1 MDIQYFFN
9 VLKRR
14 KWLIILP
21 MLLTAFATYYF
32 VDQKEEMYDA
42 KALVATGIV
51 NVTGLNVKENSPFLQ
66 KMQVEISFANLLKF
80 VTTKATVRFLG
91 YHLLIHDLTADTL
104 GIDPPFRIPNPEFGN
119 IIYTGEEID
128 NLISDMK
135 AAVSDTLLDSTLD
148 TDADILYRKLAK
160 AYGYDYE
167 TLMKENFFVERE
179 GETDLLQLKF
189 VDKSPQM
196 CSYAVNEF
204 FKTLR
209 SYHVKEQGKGDL
221 ETFGNYK
228 NLASQRRAAL
238 KAKQKELDDY
248 KRSNGILEM
257 GSVSTAT
264 VRQIQNLEEERLEA
278 QRKVNANKKVIER
291 LNEYLDDND
300 RYKLDNKSS
309 SVLSNK
315 AVVNIKND
323 LAKLRDQLIEERDNK
338 KRKTIKSKIALTEQN
353 LTYQLDRLV
362 KIKVK
367 EEPGTVE
374 NESKILS
381 QRVEAES
388 DYILATESMKVIDHE
403 LYKLR
408 DRKDNLVRS
417 DAVTQNLE
425 KEIEIMTKTYRKT
438 LDLESDMQ
446 FKTISAAHELKPLS
460 WADVPEQP
468 IPDNK
473 YLLSG
478 FAGLVT
484 GSLATLLLFLLAF
497 FDLSLNSPNQ
507 FQKFTNLSLLG
518 TLNRVKD
525 SNLDLKQLFSS
536 YTNNVNLET
545 FKESVRKIR
554 YVIEESKST
563 TFLFTSTKDGEGKT
577 FLILTLAYALTL
589 KDKKIMLI
597 DTNFKNNTLTRMSNE
612 TIQQDNLLYT
622 RLIGENNLGDQFEA
636 KRINTMFNLDNV
648 DIIGNR
654 GTSNSPSEFFAGR
667 DFQNFINEL
676 SDSYDYIFME
686 GAALNKYSDTREL
699 VGFADKVISVFSTDS
714 EVKDVDKD
722 SINYLLSLK
731 DKFMGSILNKL
742 DIKNL
747 N

>member
-21 MLLTAFATYYF
+21 MILTALATYYF
-32 VDQKEEMYDA
+32 VDKKEEMYDA

-51 NVTGLNVKENSPFLQ
+51 DITGYNVKENNPFLQ
-66 KMQVEISFANLLKF
+66 KMQIEISFANLLKF
-80 VTTKATVRFLG
+80 VTTKGTVRFLG
-91 YHLLIHDLTADTL
+91 YHLLLHDLSADSL
-104 GIDPPFRIPNPEFGN
+104 GQSPPFRTPDLSDIS
-119 IIYTGEEID
+119 YTGEEVD
-128 NLISDMK
+128 RLVSSMRN
-135 AAVSDTLLDSTLD
+135 AVDTVLDSTLD
-148 TDADILYRKLAK
+148 TDEDILYRKLAK

-167 TLMKENFFVERE
+167 TLMKEHFFVERD
-179 GETDLLQLKF
+179 GETDLLQLKY
-189 VDKSPQM
+189 VDKNPEM
-196 CSYAVNEF
+196 CAFAVNNF

-221 ETFGNYK
+221 ETYENYTD
-228 NLASQRRAAL
+228 LARTRRAEL
-238 KAKQKELDDY
+238 NAKQNTLDQYRNSKGLLD
-248 KRSNGILEM
+248 IQ
-257 GSVSTAT
+257 SVSTAT
-264 VRQIQNLEEERLEA
+264 VRQIQNLEEDRLEA
-278 QRKVNANKKVIER
+278 RRKINANEKTIAR

-300 RYKLDNKSS
+300 RYKLDSKSS
-309 SVLSNK
+309 SILNNK
-315 AVVNIKND
+315 AIINIKND
-323 LAKLRDQLIEERDNK
+323 LSKLRDELIEADTKK
-338 KRKTIKSKIALTEQN
+338 KRSDIKSRIELTEKN
-353 LTYQLDRLV
+353 LDYQLTRLARV
-362 KIKVK
+362 KSK

-374 NESKILS
+374 TESNILT
-381 QRVEAES
+381 QRVAAES
-388 DYILATESMKVIDHE
+388 DLILARESLKVIDYE
-403 LYKLR
+403 LAKLR
-408 DRKDNLVRS
+408 DRRTNLVK
-417 DAVTQNLE
+417 DDNYTKKLE
-425 KEIEIMTKTYRKT
+425 NEIEILEKTFRKT
-438 LDLESDMQ
+438 LDLESEME
-446 FKTISAAHELKPLS
+446 FKTISATHELKPLS
-460 WADVPEQP
+460 WADVPEEP

-507 FQKFTNLSLLG
+507 FQKFTNLNLLG

-525 SNLDLKQLFSS
+525 NNLDLKQLFSS
-536 YTNNVNLET
+536 YTNDTNLET

-554 YVIEESKST
+554 YVIEESKNT

-612 TIQQDNLLYT
+612 TIQQDNLLHT

-636 KRINTMFNLDNV
+636 KRINTMFNLENV

-667 DFQNFINEL
+667 DFQNFISEL
-676 SDSYDYIFME
+676 SDNYDYIFME

-699 VGFADKVISVFSTDS
+699 VGFTDKVISVFSSDS
-714 EVKDVDKD
+714 EIKEVDKD

>member
-21 MLLTAFATYYF
+21 MILTGFATYYF

-80 VTTKATVRFLG
+80 VTTKGTVRFLG
-91 YHLLIHDLTADTL
+91 YHLLLHDLTSDSTSTS
-104 GIDPPFRIPNPEFGN
+104 PPFRNPDLSG
-119 IIYTGEEID
+119 ISYTGEELD
-128 NLISDMK
+128 RLVVSMRS
-135 AAVSDTLLDSTLD
+135 AVDTVLDSTLE
-148 TDADILYRKLAK
+148 TDDDILYRKLVRE
-160 AYGYDYE
+160 YGYDYE
-167 TLMKENFFVERE
+167 TLMKEHFFVERE

-189 VDKSPQM
+189 VDKSPEM
-196 CSYAVNEF
+196 CAFAINNY

-209 SYHVKEQGKGDL
+209 DYHIKEQGKGDL
-221 ETFGNYK
+221 QTLDNYQEI
-228 NLASQRRAAL
+228 ASKRGSELR
-238 KAKQKELDDY
+238 AKQKQLDDY
-248 KRSNGILEM
+248 RNSRGLLDIS
-257 GSVSTAT
+257 SVSTAT
-264 VRQIQNLEEERLEA
+264 VRQIQNLEEDRLEA
-278 QRKVNANKKVIER
+278 QRKINANRKTIDR

-300 RYKLDNKSS
+300 RYKLDSKST

-315 AVVNIKND
+315 AIVNIKSD
-323 LAKLRDQLIEERDNK
+323 LAKLRDQLIDAENDRQ
-338 KRKTIKSKIALTEQN
+338 RKNIKSKIELTEKN
-353 LTYQLDRLV
+353 LNYQLDRLV

-388 DYILATESMKVIDHE
+388 DLILATESQKVIEYE
-403 LYKLR
+403 LAKLR
-408 DRKDNLVRS
+408 DRRDNLVKDEAITR
-417 DAVTQNLE
+417 NLE
-425 KEIEIMTKTYRKT
+425 NEIDLMRQTYEKTKG
-438 LDLESDMQ
+438 LESEMVI
-446 FKTISAAHELKPLS
+446 KTISAAHELKPLS
-460 WADVPEQP
+460 WADVPEEP

-473 YLLSG
+473 YLLAG

-507 FQKFTNLSLLG
+507 FMKFTNLNLLG

-525 SNLDLKQLFSS
+525 NNLDLKQLFST
-536 YTNNVNLET
+536 YTNDVNLET

-554 YVIEESKST
+554 YIIEESKET

-612 TIQQDNLLYT
+612 TIQQDNLLHT
-622 RLIGENNLGDQFEA
+622 RLIGENNLGEQFEA
-636 KRINTMFNLDNV
+636 KRINTMFNLENV

-676 SDSYDYIFME
+676 SDSYDYIFLE

-699 VGFADKVISVFSTDS
+699 VGFADRVISVFSS
-714 EVKDVDKD
+714 ESEIKETDKD
-722 SINYLLSLK
+722 SINYLVNLK
-731 DKFMGSILNKL
+731 EKFMGSILNKL

>member
-21 MLLTAFATYYF
+21 MILTAIATYYF

-80 VTTKATVRFLG
+80 VTTKGTVRFLG
-91 YHLLIHDLTADTL
+91 YHLLLHDLAAKNTGVGTAFREPDL
-104 GIDPPFRIPNPEFGN
+104 SGIEF
-119 IIYTGEEID
+119 TGEEMD
-128 NLISDMK
+128 KLINQMRN
-135 AAVSDTLLDSTLD
+135 AVDTILDSTLD
-148 TDADILYRKLAK
+148 TDDDILYRKLAK

-189 VDKSPQM
+189 VDKRPEM
-196 CSYAVNEF
+196 CSFAVNNF

-221 ETFGNYK
+221 ETYGNYQD
-228 NLASQRRAAL
+228 LAASRRAEL
-238 KAKQKELDDY
+238 SAKQNSLDQY
-248 KRSNGILEM
+248 KNSRGLLDIS
-257 GSVSTAT
+257 SVSTAT
-264 VRQIQNLEEERLEA
+264 VRQIQNLEEDRLEA
-278 QRKVNANKKVIER
+278 MRKKNANAKTITR
-291 LNEYLDDND
+291 LNDYLNDND
-300 RYKLDNKSS
+300 RYKLDTKSNS
-309 SVLSNK
+309 ILNSK
-315 AVVNIKND
+315 AIVNIKND
-323 LAKLRDQLIEERDNK
+323 LAKLRDQLIDAENDKQRRN
-338 KRKTIKSKIALTEQN
+338 IKSKIELTEKN
-353 LTYQLDRLV
+353 LNYQIGRLA
-362 KIKVK
+362 KAKSK

-374 NESKILS
+374 NESGILA

-388 DYILATESMKVIDHE
+388 ELILAEESLKVIEYE
-403 LYKLR
+403 LTKLR
-408 DRKDNLVRS
+408 ARRDNLVRD
-417 DAVTQNLE
+417 DAQTKKLE
-425 KEIEIMTKTYRKT
+425 KEIEIMEKTFRKT
-438 LDLESDMQ
+438 LDLESEMQ

-460 WADVPEQP
+460 WADVPEEP

-507 FQKFTNLSLLG
+507 FQKFTNLNLLG

-525 SNLDLKQLFSS
+525 NNLDLKQLFSS

-554 YVIEESKST
+554 YVIEESGNT

-622 RLIGENNLGDQFEA
+622 RLLGENNLGEQFEA
-636 KRINTMFNLDNV
+636 KKINTMFNLENV

-667 DFQNFINEL
+667 DFQNFISEL
-676 SDSYDYIFME
+676 SDNYDYIFME

-699 VGFADKVISVFSTDS
+699 VGFADKVISVFSS
-714 EVKDVDKD
+714 ESEIKETDKD

>member
-21 MLLTAFATYYF
+21 MLLTAIATYYF
-32 VDQKEEMYDA
+32 VDQKEEMYDS

-51 NVTGLNVKENSPFLQ
+51 DITGINMKENNPFLQ

-80 VTTKATVRFLG
+80 VTTKGTVRFLQ
-91 YHLLIHDLTADTL
+91 YHLLIHDLTADST
-104 GIDPPFRIPNPEFGN
+104 GIDPPFRTPNPEFGE
-119 IIYTGEEID
+119 ILYTGEELD
-128 NLISDMK
+128 NLINDMK
-135 AAVSDTLLDSTLD
+135 AAVSDTVLNSALD
-148 TDADILYRKLAK
+148 TDADLLFRKLAK

-167 TLMKENFFVERE
+167 KIMKENFFVERE

-189 VDKSPQM
+189 VDKSPKM
-196 CSYAVNEF
+196 CAYAINEF
-204 FKTLR
+204 FKTLQK
-209 SYHVKEQGKGDL
+209 YHVREQAKGDL
-221 ETFGNYK
+221 ETYGNYQA
-228 NLASQRRAAL
+228 LARKRRAAL
-238 KAKQKELDDY
+238 KAKQDELDRY
-248 KRSNGILEM
+248 RQSNGLLEI
-257 GSVSTAT
+257 GSVSSAT

-278 QRKVNANKKVIER
+278 QRKYNAKKKEIER

-309 SVLSNK
+309 SVLSNR
-315 AVVNIKND
+315 AVVNIKKD
-323 LAKLRDQLIEERDNK
+323 LAKLRDQLIDETDPK
-338 KRKTIKSKIALTEQN
+338 KRKSIKSKIKLTQQN
-353 LTYQLDRLV
+353 LSYQLDRLV

-388 DYILATESMKVIDHE
+388 DYILASESITVIDHE

-408 DRKDNLVRS
+408 DRRDNLVKS
-417 DAVTQNLE
+417 DAYTQNLE

-438 LDLESDMQ
+438 LDYESDMQ
-446 FKTISAAHELKPLS
+446 FQTISAAHELEPLS

-484 GSLATLLLFLLAF
+484 GSMATLLLFLLAF
-497 FDLSLNSPNQ
+497 FDMSLNSPNQ

-525 SNLDLKQLFSS
+525 SNLDLKQLFST
-536 YTNNVNLET
+536 YTNNANLET

-554 YVIEESKST
+554 YIIEESKAT

-577 FLILTLAYALTL
+577 FMILTLAYALTL

-597 DTNFKNNTLTRMSNE
+597 DTNFKNNTLTRMSKE
-612 TIQQDNLLYT
+612 TIQQDNLLYN
-622 RLIGENNLGDQFEA
+622 RLLGENNLGDQFEA
-636 KRINTMFNLDNV
+636 KQINTMFNLENV

-667 DFQNFINEL
+667 DFQNFISEL
-676 SDSYDYIFME
+676 SDNYDYIFME

-722 SINYLLSLK
+722 SIHYLLSLK